1 MPQYPGQKFDAT
13 LQTTSNAVNES
24 SRTMQVELQADNPDG
39 KFVGGTY
46 SQVEFQ
52 IPGNPNLVRIPATA
66 LMPVNSGVQ
75 VAVLDDGNQV
85 TLKPIQLGRDFGNSV
100 EVMAGLNPQ
109 DRVIDSPAETLQS
122 GDVVQLPIAASTTST
137 QAMVPVPTNPN

>member
-1 MPQYPGQKFDAT
+1 
-13 LQTTSNAVNES
+13 
-24 SRTMQVELQADNPDG
+24 MQVELQADNPDG

-109 DRVIDSPAETLQS
+109 DRVIDSPSETLQS
-122 GDVVQLPIAASTTST
+122 GDVVQLPTAASITSR
-137 QAMVPVPTNPN
+137 QAMVPVPTNQN